1 MDGMHVEA
9 EFDAFAHRM
18 GAVFGE
24 DGRRWMAELP
34 ERLAAAAA
42 RWDLRLG
49 GPVARLSFNY
59 VTAATDAAGE
69 QVILKLGVPREEL
82 RNEIDC
88 LRLYDGRS
96 AVRLLDAAPAEGA
109 LLLERLAPGARLK
122 TLFPADDERATTIAG
137 QLMRRIWHAP
147 PPGHSFPH
155 VSSWIAGLGG
165 LRSRYGGG
173 TGPFP
178 PRLVDLAERLFAE
191 LLADPHP
198 PVVLHGDMNHENMLS
213 AEREPWLVIDPKG
226 VIGEPEYEVGAL
238 IRNPQPVYQDFPD
251 LRRLLGRRLDL
262 LAELL
267 GFDRQRLW
275 AWSFAQLILS
285 IWWNVEDGAGFT
297 GQRDLAV
304 AEVLSGLGG

>member
-1 MDGMHVEA
+1 MDRTDETDP
-9 EFDAFAHRM
+9 EFDSFARRM

-24 DGRRWMAELP
+24 DGRRWMGELP
-34 ERLAAAAA
+34 DRLAAAAA
-42 RWDLRLG
+42 RWDLALG
-49 GPVARLSFNY
+49 EPVARLSFNY
-59 VTAATDAAGE
+59 VTAATTAAGE
-69 QVILKLGVPREEL
+69 RIILKLGVPRDEL
-82 RNEIDC
+82 RCEIDA

-96 AVRLLDAAPAEGA
+96 AVRLLDADAAEGA
-109 LLLERLAPGARLK
+109 LLLERLEPGARLK
-122 TLFPADDERATTIAG
+122 TLFPERDEEATAIAAG
-137 QLMRRIWHAP
+137 LMRRIWHAP

-155 VSSWIAGLGG
+155 VSSWIAGLAD
-165 LRSRYGGG
+165 LRPHYGGT

-178 PRLVDLAERLFAE
+178 ARLVDQAERLFAE

-238 IRNPQPVYQDFPD
+238 IRNPQPIYQDFRD
-251 LRRLLGRRLDL
+251 MGRLQSRRLDM
-262 LAELL
+262 LAEQL

-285 IWWNVEDGAGFT
+285 MWWNVEDGAPFT

-304 AEVLSGLGG
+304 AEVLSGLG